1 MTKSAYELVELANG
15 SWSVRSREAQET
27 FHPVVGPEAEARSLY
42 VEQLRLPERMAAA
55 TDAFVLW
62 DVGLGSAANVLT
74 VLQAG
79 REVGN
84 SLRVI
89 SFDHTLGPLR
99 FGLEH
104 ATRLPY
110 FAGYESAVRQLLDH
124 GNVEFK
130 NHRQHVQ
137 WEVMVGDFP
146 SLMADHNRAITPPA
160 AILFDAYS
168 PARNAAMWTFPLFSD
183 VFRRLV
189 GSGPCNLATYSRSTM
204 LRVTLLLAGFWVGAG
219 EATGEKEETTVAAT
233 DPGLIPRLLGAE
245 WLTRVGRS
253 TSAEP
258 LLQPMYQQNPLSV
271 ESRRRL
277 ERHPQFQN
285 GMAAVKE

>member
-1 MTKSAYELVELANG
+1 MIDSAYELVELANG
-15 SWSVRSREAQET
+15 SWSVRSREAMET

-55 TDAFVLW
+55 SGPFVLW

-74 VLQAG
+74 VLRSG
-79 REVGN
+79 REVAN

-104 ATRLPY
+104 ATQLPY
-110 FAGYESAVRQLLDH
+110 FESYETAVRQLLDY
-124 GNVEFK
+124 GRADFM

-137 WEVMVGDFP
+137 WEVMEGDFP
-146 SLMADHNRAITPPA
+146 TLMGCDCAITPPA
-160 AILFDAYS
+160 SILYDAYS
-168 PARNAAMWTFPLFSD
+168 PARNAAMWTLPLFRNL
-183 VFRRLV
+183 FGRLSASV
-189 GSGPCNLATYSRSTM
+189 PCNLATYSRSTM

-219 EATGEKEETTVAAT
+219 EATGDKEETTVAAT
-233 DPGLIPRLLGAE
+233 DPELIPRLLGAD
-245 WLTRVGRS
+245 WLMRVRRS

-258 LLQPMYQQNPLSV
+258 LRHPTYHQNRLSD
-271 ESRRRL
+271 ESRHLL
-277 ERHPQFQN
+277 ERHPQFQSVR
-285 GMAAVKE
+285 AAAKD